1 MAQDRGSPHRS
12 PGSGGQ
18 RHGFRSADERSRGG
32 GRQDHDGPRSR
43 RGAGSFGRDSRGARD
58 SWDRG
63 SRDFRDPR
71 PTRGRDERP
80 AGRSYRDDGRDQ
92 HSYRDNDRDQ
102 RSYRYDDRPRSR
114 SYRDNDRDQRSYRDD
129 GRDQRSYR
137 DDDRRGA
144 SGREGYRPRGRQE
157 REGRTDARSGPYGR
171 RQTGRDSRPPQR
183 NRVPEPPLPADVTA
197 DQLEASARRELR
209 ALGRQNAERVARHLV
224 MVQRLLDT
232 DPEAAYQHARY
243 AASHA
248 GRVAVVREATAIA
261 AYLSDHHADAIREI
275 RAARRLSGID
285 LHHAIEADC
294 ERALGRYH
302 QALKAAAAADPD
314 QLDDVEEGEIAM
326 VVSSIRHEMGQ
337 SDLGLIVIEDAI
349 RLFRGD
355 RKTLQRMHAVRA
367 DRLEEL
373 GRGQEAESIR
383 ERLGLTR
390 PEPAQDVEVYDIQE
404 ESEEEAR
411 AAQEGEEGA
420 TRDNDPGEDQDVDG
434 GEHLDQEG
442 RGRARGGGEGWQA

>member
-1 MAQDRGSPHRS
+1 MAQDRRSPHRS

-32 GRQDHDGPRSR
+32 GRQDHDGPRPR

-129 GRDQRSYR
+129 DRDQRSYR

-157 REGRTDARSGPYGR
+157 REGRTDARSGHYGR

-411 AAQEGEEGA
+411 AAQEGKEGA
-420 TRDNDPGEDQDVDG
+420 TWDNDPGEDQDVDG
-434 GEHLDQEG
+434 GEHLDQED

>member
-1 MAQDRGSPHRS
+1 MAQDRRSPHRS

-32 GRQDHDGPRSR
+32 GRQDHDGLRPR

-92 HSYRDNDRDQ
+92 RSYRDNDRDQ

-232 DPEAAYQHARY
+232 DPEAAYEHARY

-390 PEPAQDVEVYDIQE
+390 PEPAPDVEVYDIQE

-420 TRDNDPGEDQDVDG
+420 TRDNDPGEDQDGG

-442 RGRARGGGEGWQA
+442 QDRARGGDEGRQV

>member
-1 MAQDRGSPHRS
+1 MAQDRRSPHRS

-80 AGRSYRDDGRDQ
+80 AG
-92 HSYRDNDRDQ
+92 
-102 RSYRYDDRPRSR
+102 
-114 SYRDNDRDQRSYRDD
+114 RSYRDD

-294 ERALGRYH
+294 ERALGRYR
-302 QALKAAAAADPD
+302 QALKAAAAADPE